1 MYREKMVHKM
11 IYHRVSKYGA
21 VLEIWAS
28 AGNLIDNLGTYIKQF
43 VHGDMNRT
51 LPNVGSLLGKG
62 VDILQLD
69 VGSLK
74 EGDWVEDADQ

>member
-1 MYREKMVHKM
+1 MGQRRYFY
-11 IYHRVSKYGA
+11 IY
-21 VLEIWAS
+21 
-28 AGNLIDNLGTYIKQF
+28 LGTYIKEF

-74 EGDWVEDADQ
+74 